1 MSMKKIIKKFVA
13 LFRRDRETERPQ
25 APCTKIM
32 QNLELMNKNN
42 PANRPEDKYDIWFKD
57 NVEEMYK
64 YHEALKF
71 INTFW
76 HIENS
81 FFNYLHQPD
90 KNLELQKKI
99 TTVYHSSVLRT
110 NKILYPS
117 LFVGFLKRW
126 DFLPEIKNKILT
138 DEQYASIIPLYKSL
152 R

>member
-1 MSMKKIIKKFVA
+1 MPKKIIKKFVA
-13 LFRRDRETERPQ
+13 LFRRGRETERPQ
-25 APCTKIM
+25 DPCTQIM
-32 QNLELMNKNN
+32 HNLELMDKTN
-42 PANRPEDKYDIWFKD
+42 PSTRATNEYDLWFKE

-64 YHEALKF
+64 YHDALKF

-76 HIENS
+76 QIENS

-99 TTVYHSSVLRT
+99 ITVYHSSVLRT
-110 NKILYPS
+110 NKILYLN

-138 DEQYASIIPLYKSL
+138 DEQYADIIPLYKSL